1 MSAYTTISFKKD
13 FVRDLE
19 AYVED
24 EPFASPKEFIKHL
37 VIREMEAED
46 AITEDEARRIGRK
59 LRELGYVE

>member
-37 VIREMEAED
+37 VIREMEAEE